1 MIRPSRAWRTTAVL
15 GVAGLALA
23 ACGGG
28 GEEPSGGETSGA
40 GATQSEAPAAS
51 GDGTLTIGT
60 LLPQTG
66 NLAFLGPPEFAGVQ
80 LAVQE
85 INEAGGYNGKDV
97 VKYDADSGDTTTDI
111 ASQSVDRL
119 LSQKADAIIGAASS
133 GVSFTVIDRI
143 TGADV
148 VQFSPA
154 NTSPDFTDYDDNG
167 LYFRTAP
174 SDVLQGRVMGEL
186 VVGDG
191 CLDVGIMAL
200 DDPYGTGLA
209 ENTQK
214 SVEDGG
220 GTVVD
225 SIIYNPQAANF
236 SAEVGQ
242 LKSANPECIVLIGF
256 DETKRIVPELIAQGI
271 GPQDVPLYFVD
282 GNTADYSKDF
292 PPGTLEGVKGT
303 QPGAEVK
310 SDFKE
315 RLLAVDPKLTVF
327 NYGPESYDAT
337 ILTALA
343 AIAAGDDGGPSIAS
357 KLVDVSKG
365 GEKCTTFADCKKL
378 LEDGTDIDY
387 DGVSGPIEFS
397 DAGDP
402 TQATIGIYQYGA
414 DNTNKAADFKE
425 GKI

>member
-1 MIRPSRAWRTTAVL
+1 
-15 GVAGLALA
+15 
-23 ACGGG
+23 
-28 GEEPSGGETSGA
+28 
-40 GATQSEAPAAS
+40 
-51 GDGTLTIGT
+51 
-60 LLPQTG
+60 
-66 NLAFLGPPEFAGVQ
+66 
-80 LAVQE
+80 
-85 INEAGGYNGKDV
+85 
-97 VKYDADSGDTTTDI
+97 
-111 ASQSVDRL
+111 
-119 LSQKADAIIGAASS
+119 
-133 GVSFTVIDRI
+133 
-143 TGADV
+143 
-148 VQFSPA
+148 
-154 NTSPDFTDYDDNG
+154 
-167 LYFRTAP
+167 
-174 SDVLQGRVMGEL
+174 
-186 VVGDG
+186 
-191 CLDVGIMAL
+191 
-200 DDPYGTGLA
+200 
-209 ENTQK
+209 
-214 SVEDGG
+214 
-220 GTVVD
+220 
-225 SIIYNPQAANF
+225 
-236 SAEVGQ
+236 
-242 LKSANPECIVLIGF
+242 VLIGF